1 MDEITTINLLKNY
14 KASIYEIENTK
25 KKNYINTRIRKV
37 FVINL
42 ADNVIRRN
50 YILILM
56 KKYNI
61 NFSLVVVNRVS
72 DKMYSQLEST
82 RITKEELGCTLSHL
96 FCLKEIIKN
105 SYENAIIFED
115 DIIFHKNF
123 KEMFMNVFQD
133 DYDFLLLGACDF
145 SFQTLNKDRILADME
160 KRGTEDAVFHKSSSK
175 VKISELNDD
184 YHNNKNSEVKIT
196 DFSNNY
202 NNDDDNIDESS
213 INSDKTTTTTM
224 LKPLQGPCKKYKQM
238 YRPHENS
245 VKVYGAHAIYY
256 SLNGAKSMYETKMTN
271 DISFFDKDFMPI
283 FDKFEI
289 SSFICYPNLVISDIS
304 TSNLQHAYGFF
315 SKSEELYYINCF
327 DKFSFNDYNVIYLD
341 IILKNKGVKIRP
353 DDTYESFMVRLIKNQ
368 FSSNKERETI
378 KNRLVMDFFTMLE
391 LEKIKLNI

>member
-1 MDEITTINLLKNY
+1 MDDITTINLLKNY

-25 KKNYINTRIRKV
+25 RKNYINTRIRKV

-72 DKMYSQLEST
+72 DKTYSQLGST

-133 DYDFLLLGACDF
+133 EYDFLLLGACDF

-160 KRGTEDAVFHKSSSK
+160 KRGMEDVTIHKSGSK

-184 YHNNKNSEVKIT
+184 YQNNLDTKKTN
-196 DFSNNY
+196 FSNVRS
-202 NNDDDNIDESS
+202 NDDVSDESS
-213 INSDKTTTTTM
+213 INSDKTMSTVA

-256 SLNGAKSMYETKMTN
+256 SLNGAKAMYETKMTN

-283 FDKFEI
+283 FDKFET

-353 DDTYESFMVRLIKNQ
+353 DDSYESFMMRLIKNQ
-368 FSSNKERETI
+368 FSSNKERDTI
-378 KNRLVMDFFTMLE
+378 RNRLVLDFFTLMD

>member
-1 MDEITTINLLKNY
+1 
-14 KASIYEIENTK
+14 
-25 KKNYINTRIRKV
+25 
-37 FVINL
+37 
-42 ADNVIRRN
+42 
-50 YILILM
+50 M

-72 DKMYSQLEST
+72 DKMYSQLGNT

-133 DYDFLLLGACDF
+133 EYDFLLLGACDF

-160 KRGTEDAVFHKSSSK
+160 KRGMEDFGFHKSGSK
-175 VKISELNDD
+175 VKISELNNEE
-184 YHNNKNSEVKIT
+184 HNHSEIKIT
-196 DFSNNY
+196 NFSNEFS
-202 NNDDDNIDESS
+202 NDDDNIEVSS
-213 INSDKTTTTTM
+213 INSDKTTTATATM
-224 LKPLQGPCKKYKQM
+224 TPLKPLQGPCKKYKQI

-256 SLNGAKSMYETKMTN
+256 SLNGAKAMYETKMTN

-283 FDKFEI
+283 FDKFET

-327 DKFSFNDYNVIYLD
+327 DRFNFNDYNVIYLD

-353 DDTYESFMVRLIKNQ
+353 DDTYESFMTRLIKNQ

-378 KNRLVMDFFTMLE
+378 KNRLVLDFFTMLD